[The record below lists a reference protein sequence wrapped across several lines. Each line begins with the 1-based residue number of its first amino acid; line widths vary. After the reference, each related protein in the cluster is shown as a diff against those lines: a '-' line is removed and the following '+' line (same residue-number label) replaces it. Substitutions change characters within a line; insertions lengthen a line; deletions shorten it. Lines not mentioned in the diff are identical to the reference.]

1 MNQMNKEIK
10 RYNPNA
16 VYDDLS
22 KSLHDKFSN
31 PSWNGPFLGTVVS
44 APPELQVQID
54 EKIILTKDKIIVA
67 WEKVKDYNREFREEG
82 NIEINIS
89 ELNVNANTKDS
100 GGDTHNNIIASGTVK
115 GTYKAD
121 GMNWWTDELKVG
133 DLVILNEFKNQKKFY
148 LVDVAFQYKQIAKII
163 KYDIIR

>member
-1 MNQMNKEIK
+1 MNKEIK

-22 KSLHDKFSN
+22 KILHDKFSN
-31 PSWNGPFLGTVVS
+31 PSWNGPFLGTVIS

-82 NIEINIS
+82 NI
-89 ELNVNANTKDS
+89 
-100 GGDTHNNIIASGTVK
+100 
-115 GTYKAD
+115 
-121 GMNWWTDELKVG
+121 
-133 DLVILNEFKNQKKFY
+133 
-148 LVDVAFQYKQIAKII
+148 
-163 KYDIIR
+163 